1 VEGVGLVDLQQ
12 QGVRCLPDSEI
23 VRLMAGGY
31 SKKEIAH
38 ALETAEGSI
47 KNHVSSIL
55 AKFGLRERTR
65 AVLKA
70 LESRPL

>member
-1 VEGVGLVDLQQ
+1 
-12 QGVRCLPDSEI
+12 
-23 VRLMAGGY
+23 MAGGY

-55 AKFGLRERTR
+55 AKFGLRERNR

>member
-31 SKKEIAH
+31 SKKETH